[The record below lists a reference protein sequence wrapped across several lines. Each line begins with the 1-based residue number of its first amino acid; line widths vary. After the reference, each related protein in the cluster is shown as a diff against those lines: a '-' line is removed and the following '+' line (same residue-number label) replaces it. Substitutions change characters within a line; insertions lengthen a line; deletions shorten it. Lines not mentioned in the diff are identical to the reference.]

1 MALALKVHASF
12 VIAPLRTY
20 LHDFSKIAPQFFW
33 GANFGRI
40 VGGNVGGTVG
50 QLMCRSNFRRNNFV
64 TLTQFI
70 LTSLLTPSMTL
81 AGLAEN

>member
-1 MALALKVHASF
+1 MELELKLEWLEAVAEKSGGLA
-12 VIAPLRTY
+12 PP
-20 LHDFSKIAPQFFW
+20 D
-33 GANFGRI
+33 
-40 VGGNVGGTVG
+40 
-50 QLMCRSNFRRNNFV
+50 FV